1 MPLLIVS
8 DPSTGKSQKV
18 ELEDARMTPLIGKKI
33 GDVVDGAVA
42 NMAGYKLKITGGT
55 DKDGIPMRPDIHG
68 SAKSH
73 KILSGGVGFHPKS
86 EGERRRK
93 VIRGNTL
100 STESKCINLA
110 VVGQPKSK
118 AAEGAEKLAGQ
129 AEKTEKPAK
138 KPKKAEKP
146 AEEKKE

>member
-18 ELEDARMTPLIGKKI
+18 ELEDARMTPLVGKKI

-93 VIRGNTL
+93 VIRGNTV
-100 STESKCINLA
+100 SSESKFLNLSI
-110 VVGQPKSK
+110 VGQPKSK
-118 AAEGAEKLAGQ
+118 ATEGAETS
-129 AEKTEKPAK
+129 AEKAEKPAK

-146 AEEKKE
+146 SE

>member
-33 GDVVDGAVA
+33 GEVVDGSIA
-42 NMAGYKLKITGGT
+42 NLSGYKLKITGGI

-68 SAKSH
+68 TAKSQV
-73 KILSGGVGFHPKS
+73 ILSGGVGYHPKS
-86 EGERRRK
+86 EGERKRK

-100 STESKCINLA
+100 SAESKFINLA
-110 VVGQPKSK
+110 IVGQPKGK
-118 AAEGAEKLAGQ
+118 
-129 AEKTEKPAK
+129 
-138 KPKKAEKP
+138 KKAEKKEKP
-146 AEEKKE
+146 EEAAEKSAEEKKA

>member
-18 ELEDARMTPLIGKKI
+18 ELEDNRMTPLAGKKI
-33 GDVVDGAVA
+33 GEVVDGAVA

-55 DKDGIPMRPDIHG
+55 DKDGIPMRPDVHG

-73 KILSGGVGFHPKS
+73 IILSGGVGYHPKAD
-86 EGERRRK
+86 GERKRK

-100 STESKCINLA
+100 SSESKFINLTI
-110 VVGQPKSK
+110 VGQPKGK
-118 AAEGAEKLAGQ
+118 
-129 AEKTEKPAK
+129 
-138 KPKKAEKP
+138 KKAEKEKTEE
-146 AEEKKE
+146 ANVEESAAEKKE

>member
-18 ELEDARMTPLIGKKI
+18 ELEDARMTPLVGKKI
-33 GDVVDGAVA
+33 GEVVDGSVA

-55 DKDGIPMRPDIHG
+55 DKDGIPMRPDVHG
-68 SAKSH
+68 TAKAH
-73 KILSGGVGFHPKS
+73 VILSGGVGFHPKA

-100 STESKCINLA
+100 SLDSKFINLSI
-110 VVGQPKSK
+110 VGQPKGK
-118 AAEGAEKLAGQ
+118 
-129 AEKTEKPAK
+129 
-138 KPKKAEKP
+138 KKAEMAVETAAEKP
-146 AEEKKE
+146 EEEKKE

>member
-18 ELEDARMTPLIGKKI
+18 DIEDARMSPLVGKKI
-33 GDVVDGAVA
+33 GEIIDGAVA
-42 NMAGYKLKITGGT
+42 NMAGYKLKISGGT

-68 SAKSH
+68 SAKSRV
-73 KILSGGVGFHPKS
+73 ILSGGVGYHPKA

-100 STESKCINLA
+100 SSESKFINLTI
-110 VVGQPKSK
+110 VGQPKGK
-118 AAEGAEKLAGQ
+118 
-129 AEKTEKPAK
+129 
-138 KPKKAEKP
+138 KKAEKKEKTEETAIDTP
-146 AEEKKE
+146 AEEKRV

>member
-18 ELEDARMTPLIGKKI
+18 ELEDARMTPLVGKKI
-33 GDVVDGAVA
+33 GEVVDGAVA

-73 KILSGGVGFHPKS
+73 VILSGGVGFHPKT
-86 EGERRRK
+86 EGERKRK
-93 VIRGNTL
+93 VIRGNTI
-100 STESKCINLA
+100 SIESKFINLS

-118 AAEGAEKLAGQ
+118 AAEGEDKA
-129 AEKTEKPAK
+129 EKPAK
-138 KPKKAEKP
+138 KAKKAEAKP

>member
-18 ELEDARMTPLIGKKI
+18 EIEDARMSPLVGKKI
-33 GDVVDGAVA
+33 GEVIDGAVA
-42 NMAGYKLKITGGT
+42 NMAGYKLKISGGT

-68 SAKSH
+68 SGKSRV
-73 KILSGGVGFHPKS
+73 ILSGGVGYHPKA

-100 STESKCINLA
+100 SSESKFINLTI
-110 VVGQPKSK
+110 VGQPKGK
-118 AAEGAEKLAGQ
+118 
-129 AEKTEKPAK
+129 
-138 KPKKAEKP
+138 KKAEKKEKTEETAIDTP
-146 AEEKKE
+146 AEEKRV

>member
-18 ELEDARMTPLIGKKI
+18 ELEDARMTPLFGKKI
-33 GDVVDGAVA
+33 GEVVDGAVA

-68 SAKSH
+68 SAKSQI
-73 KILSGGVGFHPKS
+73 ILSGGVGFHPKA

-93 VIRGNTL
+93 VIRGNTIGP
-100 STESKCINLA
+100 ESKFINMA
-110 VVGQPKSK
+110 VVGQPKGKKK
-118 AAEGAEKLAGQ
+118 ADK
-129 AEKTEKPAK
+129 KTEEAT
-138 KPKKAEKP
+138 AEKP
-146 AEEKKE
+146 ADEKKD

>member
-18 ELEDARMTPLIGKKI
+18 ELEDARMSPLVGKKI
-33 GDVVDGAVA
+33 GEVVDGAVA

-73 KILSGGVGFHPKS
+73 IILSGGIGFHPKS
-86 EGERRRK
+86 EGERKRK

-100 STESKCINLA
+100 SLESKFINLSI
-110 VVGQPKSK
+110 VGQPKGK
-118 AAEGAEKLAGQ
+118 K
-129 AEKTEKPAK
+129 AEKT
-138 KPKKAEKP
+138 PKTEEAAAEKP
-146 AEEKKE
+146 AEEKKD

>member
-68 SAKSH
+68 SAKSQI
-73 KILSGGVGFHPKS
+73 ILSEGIGFHPKS

-93 VIRGNTL
+93 VIRGNTI
-100 STESKCINLA
+100 SSESKFLNLSI
-110 VVGQPKSK
+110 VGQPKGK
-118 AAEGAEKLAGQ
+118 KLVEKKVADEKPVE
-129 AEKTEKPAK
+129 EKTE
-138 KPKKAEKP
+138 
-146 AEEKKE
+146 

>member
-18 ELEDARMTPLIGKKI
+18 ELEDARMTPLIGKMI
-33 GDVVDGAVA
+33 GQVVDGAVA

-73 KILSGGVGFHPKS
+73 VILSGGVGFKPKS
-86 EGERRRK
+86 DGERKRK
-93 VIRGNTL
+93 VVRGNTV
-100 STESKCINLA
+100 SAEIKFINMS
-110 VVGQPKSK
+110 VVGQPK
-118 AAEGAEKLAGQ
+118 GR
-129 AEKTEKPAK
+129 
-138 KPKKAEKP
+138 KKAEKSEDAAVVKP
-146 AEEKKE
+146 EPEKKE

>member
-18 ELEDARMTPLIGKKI
+18 EIEDARMSPLVGKKI
-33 GDVVDGAVA
+33 GEVVDGAVA
-42 NMAGYKLKITGGT
+42 NMAGYKLKISGGT

-68 SAKSH
+68 SAKSRV
-73 KILSGGVGFHPKS
+73 ILSGGVGYHPKA

-100 STESKCINLA
+100 SSESKFINLTI
-110 VVGQPKSK
+110 VGQPKGK
-118 AAEGAEKLAGQ
+118 
-129 AEKTEKPAK
+129 
-138 KPKKAEKP
+138 KKAEKKEKTEETAIDTP
-146 AEEKKE
+146 AEEKRV

>member
-18 ELEDARMTPLIGKKI
+18 ELEESRMTPLTGKKI
-33 GDVVDGAVA
+33 GEVVDGAVA

-55 DKDGIPMRPDIHG
+55 DKDGIPMRPDVHG

-73 KILSGGVGFHPKS
+73 IILSGGVGYHPKTD
-86 EGERRRK
+86 GERKRK

-100 STESKCINLA
+100 SSESKFINLTI
-110 VVGQPKSK
+110 VGQPKGK
-118 AAEGAEKLAGQ
+118 
-129 AEKTEKPAK
+129 
-138 KPKKAEKP
+138 KKAEKKEKTEAV
-146 AEEKKE
+146 AEKPEAEKKE

>member
-18 ELEDARMTPLIGKKI
+18 ELEDARMTPLFGKKI
-33 GDVVDGAVA
+33 GEVVDGAVA

-55 DKDGIPMRPDIHG
+55 DKDGVPMRPDIHG

-73 KILSGGVGFHPKS
+73 IIFSGGVGFHPKA

-93 VIRGNTL
+93 VIRGNTIGP
-100 STESKCINLA
+100 ESKFINMA
-110 VVGQPKSK
+110 VVGQPKGKKK
-118 AAEGAEKLAGQ
+118 AEN
-129 AEKTEKPAK
+129 KTEEAA
-138 KPKKAEKP
+138 AEKP
-146 AEEKKE
+146 ADEKKD

>member
-33 GDVVDGAVA
+33 GDVIDGAVA

-68 SAKSH
+68 SAKSQ
-73 KILSGGVGFHPKS
+73 KILSSGVGFHPKS

-93 VIRGNTL
+93 VIRGNTI
-100 STESKCINLA
+100 SSESKFINLA
-110 VVGQPKSK
+110 VAGQPKSK
-118 AAEGAEKLAGQ
+118 VAEVAEKA
-129 AEKTEKPAK
+129 EKPAK
-138 KPKKAEKP
+138 KSKKADAKP
-146 AEEKKE
+146 SEETKD

>member
-33 GDVVDGAVA
+33 GEVVDGAVA

-55 DKDGIPMRPDIHG
+55 DKDGVPMRPDIHG
-68 SAKSH
+68 SGKSQI
-73 KILSGGVGFHPKS
+73 ILSGGIGFHPKS
-86 EGERRRK
+86 EGERKRK
-93 VIRGNTL
+93 VVRGNTIGPD
-100 STESKCINLA
+100 SKFLNLA
-110 VVGQPKSK
+110 IVDQPKGKKK
-118 AAEGAEKLAGQ
+118 ADKK
-129 AEKTEKPAK
+129 EKTEDA
-138 KPKKAEKP
+138 ASEKP